1 MPDNN
6 QKNFGR
12 TPEEIVRDINRLKIA
27 IPEQNTSAQEA
38 INEME
43 DRAYALYK
51 KRADRAEWLGL
62 ANLLGRAMLRYGMAR
77 EGAKAGV
84 DLSQYNLGDPFDV
97 AGSQKAAGEAL
108 DISLR
113 KPKLLREQL
122 EVQRKEETG
131 RAEEEYKGG
140 LRGKLAELS
149 ASTAAGKDVS
159 AIRRKEYPAGFTPEG
174 KQVKWAGDKI
184 VYTETGEPYAGFYY
198 ATQAERTAIPS
209 FGTPGEVIEKPGEEF
224 APSKIQL
231 EKLENET
238 KGQRIV
244 LKELNGAVLNAN
256 TLISALTLNNK
267 YTVGVIRTLAPR
279 LFREVGNLSG
289 PEQKVWEDFGYLF
302 TDIKKFIDR
311 YTDPDSTIQPE
322 QIKQLKD
329 MVRVA
334 TLETI
339 KARDVEINKSVD
351 RMKFWKVPEKH
362 TRQYIGQQLGY
373 SSGDKQP
380 PSTAEVHELTKFLED
395 VERGTISAEP
405 EKVKRVKKLLEKVL
419 GGASSAR

>member
-1 MPDNN
+1 M
-6 QKNFGR
+6 
-12 TPEEIVRDINRLKIA
+12 
-27 IPEQNTSAQEA
+27 
-38 INEME
+38 
-43 DRAYALYK
+43 
-51 KRADRAEWLGL
+51 
-62 ANLLGRAMLRYGMAR
+62 
-77 EGAKAGV
+77 
-84 DLSQYNLGDPFDV
+84 
-97 AGSQKAAGEAL
+97 
-108 DISLR
+108 
-113 KPKLLREQL
+113 
-122 EVQRKEETG
+122 
-131 RAEEEYKGG
+131 
-140 LRGKLAELS
+140 
-149 ASTAAGKDVS
+149 S

-302 TDIKKFIDR
+302 TDIKKFIDK
-311 YTDPDSTIQPE
+311 YTDPNSTIQPE

-329 MVRVA
+329 MIRVA

-380 PSTAEVHELTKFLED
+380 PSTAEVHELTRFLED